1 MTRRAL
7 HLVLLFSVALLIG
20 CASDQ
25 KKVHATNPLD
35 AAPVAKPLPPIN
47 DVIAAYNARAAS
59 IPRLWASTVTIVEFQ
74 ERVGDQVRDR
84 SEQFEGYFQF
94 VAPRRVALTFDKL
107 GDTYAALGSDESR
120 FWWLQR
126 GDDPRGYV
134 GTREHAGMTGL
145 RSLGVPISPD
155 DLTRLLGLQPLDVSP
170 TGGGPYRLTWT
181 RDAQWLVLLRDRGG
195 EAGEERLAIDPD
207 TYEPVKIELV
217 LPGDAGR
224 GPQRF
229 SADLRKYAP
238 VEVRGVA
245 LPNVSKAPRVPER
258 AELSLWNESTRV
270 QISLFSAEISP
281 QKPNKRVFDLA
292 WLTKQLGLQASQLED
307 LDAMARAPAA
317 RNDQPPAN
325 PAPRARLPENDLQ
338 WR

>member
-1 MTRRAL
+1 MKRRVR
-7 HLVLLFSVALLIG
+7 HLALLGIIALLAG
-20 CASDQ
+20 CAGDQ
-25 KKVHATNPLD
+25 KKGPGVSDPGAS
-35 AAPVAKPLPPIN
+35 VSKPLPPI
-47 DVIAAYNARAAS
+47 DAVIAAYNARAAS

-94 VAPRRVALTFDKL
+94 IAPRRVALTFDKL
-107 GDTYAALGSDESR
+107 GDTYAALGSDDTR

-134 GTREHAGMTGL
+134 GTRERAGMTGL

-155 DLTRLLGLQPLDVSP
+155 DLTRLLGFQPLDVSP
-170 TGGGPYRLTWT
+170 AAGGPYRLTWT

-195 EAGEERLAIDPD
+195 QAGEERLAIDPD

-224 GPQRF
+224 GPQHF

-238 VEVRGVA
+238 VEVRGIA
-245 LPNVSKAPRVPER
+245 LPNVARPPRVPER
-258 AELSLWNESTRV
+258 AELSLWNDSTRV
-270 QISLFSAEISP
+270 RMTLFSPEISP

-292 WLTKQLGLQASQLED
+292 WLTKQLGLEASQLEN
-307 LDAMARAPAA
+307 LDAMAPPPAA
-317 RNDQPPAN
+317 RNDQPPPN